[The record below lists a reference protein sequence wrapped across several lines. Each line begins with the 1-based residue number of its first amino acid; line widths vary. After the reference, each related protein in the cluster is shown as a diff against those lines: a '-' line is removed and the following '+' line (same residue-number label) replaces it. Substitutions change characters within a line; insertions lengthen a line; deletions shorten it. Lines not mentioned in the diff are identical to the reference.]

1 MLLGANALTQRG
13 FVVAAID
20 APKHGDRGFCLA
32 TADCIG
38 GTPTCTPIGPPGIQG
53 DTTPL
58 GTCTNG
64 STLVKNPVLCTTQTC
79 FDNSTDGVPVFPS
92 TGGVHAFAGAGGST
106 GNAPGVVSL
115 NLFRTR
121 DTFRQDV
128 LDQSSLILALSRPP
142 SLPQTNDPN
151 PLFAELQGAGRN
163 LVLDGRVFWEG
174 QSLGSI
180 LGTMNIAANP
190 RISEGVLNV
199 GGGTFVDIGVTS
211 PAFMP
216 LVNGLLHNQQPPI
229 DPGTPQYLQ
238 FVQVAKWVFDPFDP
252 INFAGRVL
260 GDANHATLPNLLVS
274 PPVAQAPKSVIGQIA
289 TCDAVVPNPFN
300 VLLYDV
306 MGLANSSTTPS
317 GLTVFINKN
326 ETGGTCPVVGGTP
339 AGTVAHSFLLDY
351 GLSFPGDAKAFQVSL
366 DAREQAAQFL
376 LDPAKNPPPPVDQP

>member
-1 MLLGANALTQRG
+1 MLKT
-13 FVVAAID
+13 
-20 APKHGDRGFCLA
+20 K
-32 TADCIG
+32 
-38 GTPTCTPIGPPGIQG
+38 
-53 DTTPL
+53 
-58 GTCTNG
+58 
-64 STLVKNPVLCTTQTC
+64 PVLCVTAGCTAAA
-79 FDNSTDGVPVFPS
+79 TDGVQTAS
-92 TGGVHAFAGAGGST
+92 
-106 GNAPGVVSL
+106 GNFVISG

-121 DTFRQDV
+121 DTFRQDI
-128 LDQSSLILALSRPP
+128 LDISSLVLALARPP
-142 SLPQTNDPN
+142 PPTLPPSAAN
-151 PLFAELQGAGRN
+151 PVSAELLAGGKNIVIRPDQ
-163 LVLDGRVFWEG
+163 VYWEG

-260 GDANHATLPNLLVS
+260 GDANHPTLPNLLVS